1 MFLFKKNNYYLF
13 IVLTGFLFSVF
24 FSIYCISKFDK
35 DSSSNNRAV
44 INGIVGNKDTFTYWN
59 EAKQHVENFR
69 NNNLIKSEKPEY
81 FSSWLHSKVLAVYL
95 VISSSDLFLN
105 NKEKKTSEIN
115 KLNFFI
121 FQSIF
126 FYLSLIFLFKNI
138 KKKYGYK
145 SALFVIIFLSFE
157 PNILQ
162 YHSSLLS
169 ESIFFSLNVII
180 FSILINLNFN
190 KLKNL
195 FLGLLVGVACLQ
207 RGIAFYYFI
216 PIILYYFL
224 IFKKKSVKPI
234 LIFLIG
240 FLFIQTLLG
249 LSNYLRTNNFFTKP
263 MVSYVIFPRYFVVNL
278 LYPEVFKTNQ
288 EQSYKL
294 FYNNNLNLEKVKS
307 EINKRNILENFH
319 KKGLNEIYK
328 YPLESLIVFVKNFPK
343 TLAFDPLEIFLS
355 YKFNVLDDNFNFYE
369 EYKIFRI
376 VYSLILYLIILIGF
390 FNFFKYRNNLAI
402 CVFVFFISCYF
413 SIIATIDGATERIL
427 IPSLIYLSV
436 FFSSGVN
443 ALLYKNKNQLKQK

>member
-1 MFLFKKNNYYLF
+1 MFIFKKNNYYLF

-126 FYLSLIFLFKNI
+126 FYFSLIFLFKSI

-224 IFKKKSVKPI
+224 TFKKKSVKPI

-376 VYSLILYLIILIGF
+376 VYSLVLYLIILIGF
-390 FNFFKYRNNLAI
+390 FFFFKYKNNLAI

>member
-1 MFLFKKNNYYLF
+1 
-13 IVLTGFLFSVF
+13 
-24 FSIYCISKFDK
+24 
-35 DSSSNNRAV
+35 
-44 INGIVGNKDTFTYWN
+44 
-59 EAKQHVENFR
+59 
-69 NNNLIKSEKPEY
+69 
-81 FSSWLHSKVLAVYL
+81 
-95 VISSSDLFLN
+95 
-105 NKEKKTSEIN
+105 
-115 KLNFFI
+115 
-121 FQSIF
+121 
-126 FYLSLIFLFKNI
+126 LSLIFLFKNI

-240 FLFIQTLLG
+240 FLLIQTLLG

-307 EINKRNILENFH
+307 EINKRHILQNFH
-319 KKGLNEIYK
+319 KKALSEINK
-328 YPLESLIVFVKNFPK
+328 YPVESLIVFVKNFPK
-343 TLAFDPLEIFLS
+343 TLAFDPLEIFLG
-355 YKFNVLDDNFNFYE
+355 YKLNVLDDNFNFYE

-390 FNFFKYRNNLAI
+390 FNFFKYKNNLAI

>member
-1 MFLFKKNNYYLF
+1 MFLFKKNYYYLF

-121 FQSIF
+121 FQSTF

-240 FLFIQTLLG
+240 FLLIQTLLG

-307 EINKRNILENFH
+307 EINKRHILQNFH
-319 KKGLNEIYK
+319 KKALSEINK
-328 YPLESLIVFVKNFPK
+328 YPVESLIVFVKNFPK
-343 TLAFDPLEIFLS
+343 TLAFDPLEIFLG
-355 YKFNVLDDNFNFYE
+355 YKLNVLDDNFNFYE

-390 FNFFKYRNNLAI
+390 FNFFKYKNNLAI

>member
-263 MVSYVIFPRYFVVNL
+263 MVSYVILPRYFVVNL